1 MPSSVRARAN
11 SSAASPSIWWPP
23 YVMKLKTK
31 PSLPSSAGKARISS
45 SLMPVVSQLND
56 GDRL

>member
-1 MPSSVRARAN
+1 MPSCRSAVAN
-11 SSAASPSIWWPP
+11 SSAATPSIWCPP

-31 PSLPSSAGKARISS
+31 PIFAISSGKARIWSS
-45 SLMPVVSQLND
+45 VMPVVSQLNE